1 MSSWKNKLLSMVVH
15 NIFLSPNS
23 TITPLQLNTGHFHLD
38 FKFIKH
44 RHNNHHPSTPY
55 AGHQSVNPF
64 LVTKLTSIICERAH
78 NLSNHNITTC
88 QAKKK
93 NSSKFITTITAKNNT
108 WPPNIPNLYN
118 YKAQAIIKT
127 LVELKQTVNH

>member
-1 MSSWKNKLLSMVVH
+1 MHVQTFIKKGSMSSWKNKLLSMVVH

-93 NSSKFITTITAKNNT
+93 TPANSSQLSQPKIILGHQIYQTYT
-108 WPPNIPNLYN
+108 
-118 YKAQAIIKT
+118 IIKH
-127 LVELKQTVNH
+127 KP